1 MTEYLLYAY
10 FVEFGTWDCLKLVIV
25 TARERIRATFRSVVN
40 VERKPIH
47 CQLEIQTKYTFGFHN
62 RLKLNRIALGHHL
75 KRTRLDI

>member
-1 MTEYLLYAY
+1 M
-10 FVEFGTWDCLKLVIV
+10 VIV

-75 KRTRLDI
+75 RRIRLDIYKNTPPTKIKEAQKIK